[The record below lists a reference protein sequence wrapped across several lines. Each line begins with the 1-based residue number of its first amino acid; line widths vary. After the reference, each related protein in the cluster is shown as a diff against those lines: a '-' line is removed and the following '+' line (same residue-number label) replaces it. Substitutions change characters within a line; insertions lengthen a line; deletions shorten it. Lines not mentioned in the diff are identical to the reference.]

1 MKLWK
6 RKISLKSI
14 KSFVA
19 KPLNATVVNERYFDF
34 LFLEMYQRSLNFP

>member
-19 KPLNATVVNERYFDF
+19 KPLNATVVNERYFNF
-34 LFLEMYQRSLNFP
+34 FLEMYQRSLNFP